1 MNVQVLFVPLFYN
14 RNNTIYIYIYLFADE
29 KPKLPKNKMKMR
41 EKNVDPTAY
50 TGVSIYSINE
60 QEIVLL

>member
-1 MNVQVLFVPLFYN
+1 MFKFYLCLCFI
-14 RNNTIYIYIYLFADE
+14 TGIIQYIYIYLFADE

-60 QEIVLL
+60 QEIILQ